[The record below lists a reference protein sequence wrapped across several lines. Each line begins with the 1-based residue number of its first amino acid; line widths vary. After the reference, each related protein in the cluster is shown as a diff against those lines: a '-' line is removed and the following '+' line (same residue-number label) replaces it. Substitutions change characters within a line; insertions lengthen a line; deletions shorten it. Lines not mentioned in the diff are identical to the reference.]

1 MLNKKRRMMKKS
13 SLVVVSLSFL
23 FLFISIVSAASDV
36 SVFQGQ
42 YYIGEELQLG
52 TFEFNFDIYD
62 NETGGNLTYSDTQN
76 LSTGF
81 WGQWRAEL
89 SGISSASNDTTKDYF
104 MEIIIDG
111 NVQGSRKRL
120 THFNYLRKDVDD
132 STTGDLTISNIL
144 NFLSGGYIQ
153 ELADRFIFNK
163 SLEVT
168 GDINATGEIYS
179 NNTKVCL
186 EDGTN
191 CQSVSSSKWSENGSM
206 IYYNDGNVGIGT
218 TSPDYALDVN
228 GNIRVKE
235 TLHFTDT
242 RTISAENYL
251 SLNGNGDHMT
261 VPDDATLDI
270 TNNVTWS
277 AWVRWGVAPGTVPSW
292 ATIMDKS
299 DSSWASDI
307 RLQHSAN
314 NEKFE
319 WSILEGQYILSIT
332 EPQSDILYHVVGT
345 YDGSTMKLF
354 VDGSEEASKSVSGN
368 IEDNSNSLHIG
379 CEAASQSREFTGDIT
394 DIRIYNT
401 ALTPTQIATLY
412 GNGRDSTGETLDSGG
427 NLVSRWDFSELDYT
441 DNEGSNDGTPNGD
454 ATISSDNATTE
465 EDSVSIE
472 YSAQNN
478 EIGFGANLEV
488 GGNIKASGDI
498 TSNNKLV
505 CLEDGTNCIAVAN
518 GTDGIDGVNG
528 SIGPQGPQGPA
539 GVNGTDGD
547 TWFSLISGWLS
558 YVGNIFIDGNIN
570 ATGSI
575 YSDNKLVCLEDGTNC
590 VSVEKEWNVSGSYL
604 YPRDLNKF
612 VGIGINT
619 PRYGLDING
628 EIGLDGYEILDIN
641 DDYITLGDLDGGG
654 SKGIKFFT
662 DYGNEV
668 IINNGGGINAS
679 GSIYSNNTK
688 VCLED
693 GTNCQ
698 SVDPSKWSENGSMIY
713 YNDGNV
719 GIGTDSPTKKLE
731 VADGGLLIVPDKSL
745 SYDSPFRIETVR
757 NGYSD
762 SAFSVSTSSKGGSI
776 GLYEYNSRR
785 IHLSG
790 YGDSYFN
797 NNYNLGIGASSPSEK
812 LEVVGNIKASGNIT
826 SNGSQVCT
834 AGNGLCGG
842 GSTTQYVS
850 FILTVNANLRKNT
863 IYLPLGTNSEAS
875 LNAERA
881 AWIIDRDLTITG
893 ILWNIGLNSRTA
905 SSYVTLEKST
915 TDKSSF
921 SQTSLS
927 VDLQG
932 TSMGMNDSFS
942 VSFDQGDLAV
952 LKYHTNNAGTGV
964 FQDPSV
970 TLVGYYED

>member
-498 TSNNKLV
+498 TSN
-505 CLEDGTNCIAVAN
+505 G
-518 GTDGIDGVNG
+518 
-528 SIGPQGPQGPA
+528 
-539 GVNGTDGD
+539 
-547 TWFSLISGWLS
+547 
-558 YVGNIFIDGNIN
+558 
-570 ATGSI
+570 
-575 YSDNKLVCLEDGTNC
+575 KLVCLEDGTNC